1 MESGSLGR
9 RRRPSDGAV
18 GESRKDSGGR
28 EMKNEKCGGAKR
40 RVAREA
46 GALITA
52 GGAGQEASK
61 YKARTCDTAGYGRAF
76 ASRASLLL
84 PSLGR
89 FWKSGFGRDVRV
101 A

>member
-1 MESGSLGR
+1 
-9 RRRPSDGAV
+9 
-18 GESRKDSGGR
+18 
-28 EMKNEKCGGAKR
+28 MKVIMKLVKQEKRR

-52 GGAGQEASK
+52 EGAGQETP
-61 YKARTCDTAGYGRAF
+61 YTKARTCDTAGFGRAF

-101 A
+101 FKIRKF